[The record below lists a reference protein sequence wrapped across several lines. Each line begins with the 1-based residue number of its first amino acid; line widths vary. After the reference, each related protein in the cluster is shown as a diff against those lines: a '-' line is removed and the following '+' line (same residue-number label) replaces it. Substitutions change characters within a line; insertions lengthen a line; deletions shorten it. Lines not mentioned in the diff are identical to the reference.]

1 MQVHYSPSKNTLR
14 RLMAECNRLDLAL
27 SAGVRVALEWS
38 HEQQGRPLPQVADR
52 HRGWSGKTSDEPEKV
67 LLYIPKPWAD
77 ALGGGDL
84 KAIRKRAA
92 AAVEHWLSAGAP
104 AVNFL
109 RTSEHLRRRA
119 QAAKDNA
126 DVGTYSGVK
135 IQLGQAREAVIAAA
149 TSHGLTCASFIRR
162 VVADAYL
169 VRTGVEL
176 EAAPETPAGRGRA
189 RTSVENAITVGFPI
203 AWLIAIDTTIPG
215 SRQAFMEAAICARVG
230 VEKRAPERSPAV
242 ERMVEVR
249 RERLRYIPGLRSS
262 APRPEMAQEARDES
276 RWPAGCVVVVGSI
289 TGRPCVVRAVRQVG
303 DESEAA

>member
-1 MQVHYSPSKNTLR
+1 MQVHYSPPRETLR
-14 RLMAECNRLDLAL
+14 KLMAECHRLDLAL

-38 HEQQGRPLPQVADR
+38 YEQQGQPLPQVADR
-52 HRGWSGKTSDEPEKV
+52 HRGWSAKTSDEPDKV
-67 LLYIPKPWAD
+67 LLYIPKTWAE
-77 ALGGGDL
+77 ALGGETR
-84 KAIRKRAA
+84 AIRKRAS

-109 RTSEHLRRRA
+109 RTSEHLRLRE

-126 DVGTYSGVK
+126 DAGTFSGVK

-149 TSHGLTCASFIRR
+149 NSHGLTAASFIRR

-230 VEKRAPERSPAV
+230 IEKRAPERSPAV

-249 RERLRYIPGLRSS
+249 RERLRYNPGLRSS
-262 APRPEMAQEARDES
+262 APRPEMVQEARDES
-276 RWPAGCVVVVGSI
+276 RWPAGCVVIPGGI
-289 TGRPCVVRAVRQVG
+289 TGRPCVVTAARLVAG
-303 DESEAA
+303 ESEAA